1 MKQVVRRIDSIY
13 CSWISSSCSVR
24 ASKWCVLQAHIRFF
38 LWLIRARHQDL
49 RLKEEGREMIYKG
62 PLKRR
67 GGSQGDSGEL
77 LVFLLDHAL
86 LLAKQKNKA
95 EQYKVYRRV
104 RFVPHPDS
112 LVFIFYWPTVAHPT
126 RASSY
131 HLY

>member
-1 MKQVVRRIDSIY
+1 M
-13 CSWISSSCSVR
+13 
-24 ASKWCVLQAHIRFF
+24 
-38 LWLIRARHQDL
+38 
-49 RLKEEGREMIYKG
+49 KEEGREMIYKG

-104 RFVPHPDS
+104 RVVPRLDS
-112 LVFIFYWPTVAHPT
+112 LVFIFYWPIVAHPART
-126 RASSY
+126 SPY
-131 HLY
+131 HFY

>member
-1 MKQVVRRIDSIY
+1 VKQAVRRTDSIF
-13 CSWISSSCSVR
+13 CSWISSSCSAR
-24 ASKWCVLQAHIRFF
+24 ASKWWVPQTRIQSL

-62 PLKRR
+62 PLNRR
-67 GGSQGDSGEL
+67 GGSQGDNGEL

-104 RFVPHPDS
+104 CYVPLS
-112 LVFIFYWPTVAHPT
+112 NLLAY
-126 RASSY
+126 
-131 HLY
+131 

>member
-1 MKQVVRRIDSIY
+1 
-13 CSWISSSCSVR
+13 
-24 ASKWCVLQAHIRFF
+24 
-38 LWLIRARHQDL
+38 LIRARHQDL

-67 GGSQGDSGEL
+67 GGPLGDSGEL

-104 RFVPHPDS
+104 RYVP
-112 LVFIFYWPTVAHPT
+112 LFNLLIFIFY
-126 RASSY
+126 
-131 HLY
+131 